1 MSVEEKDYKQ
11 ERRFTRVGLS
21 RTVSLFLG
29 EDFYEQ
35 IQIRNLS
42 VGGLFV
48 EGDYSCKSGDLC
60 EVELQETG
68 SSCSLFLKLGAVVRR
83 VEKDGLALQFND
95 MSNDSFMFL
104 QTVVLYSAE
113 DPRSAAKE
121 FLDDFFR
128 SSGIE
133 SDSV

>member
-1 MSVEEKDYKQ
+1 MTAENTKYKQ

-21 RTVSLFLG
+21 RTVSLLLG
-29 EDFYEQ
+29 DDFYEQ

-48 EGDYSCKSGDLC
+48 EGNYACNVGDGC

-68 SSCSLFLKLGAVVRR
+68 SNCSLFIKLGAIVRR
-83 VEKDGLALQFND
+83 VETDGLALQFVNIT
-95 MSNDSFMFL
+95 NDSLMFL

-113 DPRSAAKE
+113 DPCTAAQE
-121 FLDDFFR
+121 FLSDFFR
-128 SSGIE
+128 AT
-133 SDSV
+133 DSEC